1 MRRRNGNYSDFNSLG
16 YLAGLIA
23 AIAVYVVVIFL
34 VLGSNEDS
42 QKSYE
47 SKLAY
52 NARAEAFNAQPI
64 TFRYAV
70 SEFFPDI
77 NTEDYLLS
85 ILEIDEE
92 SPRERLPLYL
102 TGWSIIM
109 MMAVSLC
116 FLVNYWQDCR
126 AVRMGGKYFLA
137 DLPWYKPKYGFI
149 LIPMFGIPWIV
160 LLVSFVRMKIFDHKE
175 AVSDRQRAE
184 AMHQHQQLA
193 TERENT
199 PSAENAEDENST
211 ANNEPHI
218 GYAVIK
224 RRIDPKTREQYI
236 EFATT
241 GAVDAFYGQL
251 HQKRSSL
258 SQHQSKLEALRHEMI
273 STQKEMGETQAEL
286 RRLETIEPHLREQI
300 TSEKTETFAHEW
312 EEICQMRG
320 IVALEIEDDRIRA
333 RIEARVPYQST
344 IYDFGDFLVTFR
356 IGRGSSLS
364 CNEIRSGV
372 FAHSDAVYRLGKSA
386 FCFGDRDS
394 EIQEHID
401 NCQICAALALIVD
414 CIHAVNKEHESLIP
428 ATYYEAKKEEV
439 GHEG

>member
-92 SPRERLPLYL
+92 SPRERLPLHL

-236 EFATT
+236 EFAAT

-258 SQHQSKLEALRHEMI
+258 SQRKSKLEALRHEMI

-333 RIEARVPYQST
+333 RIEA
-344 IYDFGDFLVTFR
+344 LVTFR

-372 FAHSDAVYRLGKSA
+372 FAHSDAVYRIGKSA